1 METFTFEP
9 LLDRMW
15 KLILVLVLVIYVL
28 HKISMVLFRVV
39 GRPQPPPPPFNRQ
52 HDTGNT
58 LTNKL
63 QNAAASREVSTSIT
77 KRLSDH

>member
-58 LTNKL
+58 PDKQTPK
-63 QNAAASREVSTSIT
+63 RGGIKGGEYVDYEEV
-77 KRLSDH
+77 K